1 MLASGWPSGTAEA
14 FGVRGTQVQAGEEV
28 QRLADFLNE
37 GQKIAILA
45 GTGAAQVDDRDH
57 AVRRQDRAAQVV
69 TTRVAP
75 PTSSSGPAPLAAA
88 VLAGPAGVTRGH
100 ARTGQR

>member
-37 GQKIAILA
+37 GDKIASLA
-45 GTGAAQVDDRDH
+45 KIAREDTEAEPE
-57 AVRRQDRAAQVV
+57 
-69 TTRVAP
+69 AP
-75 PTSSSGPAPLAAA
+75 PEVTPPEPPAPESAET
-88 VLAGPAGVTRGH
+88 PNE
-100 ARTGQR
+100 